1 MSEAV
6 GLVDFIELE
15 RIVEE
20 AIRSGAEYAEV
31 RYHRVDGLSLFF
43 LNGVLFG
50 AYQPLVSGVAI
61 RVVYSGGLGF
71 SSTSDL
77 TSEGLRDALSRAIAS
92 ARSSSFMVKNKVVM
106 GAASLG
112 YAKYSVLERKL
123 LVDMP
128 VEDKINSLVE
138 KLKSIDFKR
147 DPMRISSYTLSYNEN
162 IEYKML
168 VTSDGAVIESRV
180 PRVSLFYNIS
190 ASSGERRANRWNML
204 AASGGFE
211 VVDKVKLEE
220 EINDD
225 LNSLYTSLVKAQSP
239 PRGRMDVVLG
249 PEIVGLA
256 MHESVGHPSEAD
268 RVLGREAAQAG
279 LSYRRE
285 YREPQFGSELV
296 TVIDDPTIP
305 GSYGFYLYDDEGVP
319 ARRRFLINKGRLEEL
334 LHNRETA
341 AVFNVESNASARATD
356 YRSEPIVRMA
366 NTYMAPGDYTFEEL
380 IEDVREGV
388 YIRKYMEWNIDDY
401 RWNARYVGLEAYI
414 IKDGRLGDPVRD
426 VVLEITTKEFFSN
439 IDAIGRDLEFSAG
452 TCGKGEPSQPMP
464 VWMGGPHIRL
474 RGVRL

>member
-1 MSEAV
+1 MI
-6 GLVDFIELE
+6 DFIELE
-15 RIVEE
+15 RIVGE

-180 PRVSLFYNIS
+180 PRVSLFY
-190 ASSGERRANRWNML
+190 
-204 AASGGFE
+204 
-211 VVDKVKLEE
+211 
-220 EINDD
+220 
-225 LNSLYTSLVKAQSP
+225 
-239 PRGRMDVVLG
+239 
-249 PEIVGLA
+249 
-256 MHESVGHPSEAD
+256 
-268 RVLGREAAQAG
+268 
-279 LSYRRE
+279 
-285 YREPQFGSELV
+285 
-296 TVIDDPTIP
+296 
-305 GSYGFYLYDDEGVP
+305 
-319 ARRRFLINKGRLEEL
+319 
-334 LHNRETA
+334 
-341 AVFNVESNASARATD
+341 
-356 YRSEPIVRMA
+356 
-366 NTYMAPGDYTFEEL
+366 
-380 IEDVREGV
+380 
-388 YIRKYMEWNIDDY
+388 
-401 RWNARYVGLEAYI
+401 
-414 IKDGRLGDPVRD
+414 
-426 VVLEITTKEFFSN
+426 
-439 IDAIGRDLEFSAG
+439 
-452 TCGKGEPSQPMP
+452 
-464 VWMGGPHIRL
+464 
-474 RGVRL
+474 